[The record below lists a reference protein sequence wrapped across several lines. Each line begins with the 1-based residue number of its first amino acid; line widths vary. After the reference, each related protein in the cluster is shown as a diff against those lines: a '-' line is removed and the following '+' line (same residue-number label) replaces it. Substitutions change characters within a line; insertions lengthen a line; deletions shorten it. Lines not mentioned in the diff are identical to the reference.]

1 MTTINAAA
9 AMHVGMRGTIAAL
22 TVIVASGLAGCSGGG
37 ANIGNL
43 LQGGSAGTETT
54 GTALTAPPVAASR
67 GKIAIAPVIG
77 APDQIAKQIVTQL
90 GAETAKNKIAIA
102 KTAGEQ
108 VDYTLRGYIVA
119 ARESTGT
126 KVSYIWDVTNPTGA
140 RVHRITGEEVVKGAG
155 AGDPWASVS
164 PQLIQVIAAKTG
176 QQLNTWMP
184 QKQAQ
189 PTQQAVPVAQKPLL
203 PPTKQVAGTTA
214 TAATKVAA
222 ATNTARGARSGLQ
235 PTPVATPRSTA
246 STTGSIR
253 KAGPVTALVPQVVGA
268 PGDGS
273 RSLAS
278 ALRNELLRNGIKPS
292 PPGTPSY
299 RVEGR
304 VKVGAAKNGQQPIRI
319 DWVVK
324 DPKGV
329 NLGTVSQENKIPGGS
344 LNGAWGGTANAAATA
359 ATQGILKLLPKRT
372 ASR

>member
-1 MTTINAAA
+1 
-9 AMHVGMRGTIAAL
+9 MHVGMRGTIAAL
-22 TVIVASGLAGCSGGG
+22 TILVASGLAGCSNGG

-43 LQGGSAGTETT
+43 LQGDSASSQTT
-54 GTALTAPPVAASR
+54 TTALKAPTSSVASR

-77 APDQIAKQIVTQL
+77 APDQIAKQIVAQL
-90 GAETAKNKIAIA
+90 GAETAKNQIGIA

-126 KVSYIWDVTNPTGA
+126 KVSYIWDVTNPKGA

-176 QQLNTWMP
+176 EQLNTWMP
-184 QKQAQ
+184 QKAK
-189 PTQQAVPVAQKPLL
+189 PTAAAVPVAQKPLL
-203 PPTKQVAGTTA
+203 APTKKVAGATA

-222 ATNTARGARSGLQ
+222 ATNTAAGARSGLQ
-235 PTPVATPRSTA
+235 PTPVVPPRSTA

-292 PPGTPSY
+292 PPGTPAY
-299 RVEGR
+299 RVEGK
-304 VKVGAAKNGQQPIRI
+304 VKVGPVENGQQPIRI
-319 DWVVK
+319 DWVVR
-324 DPKGV
+324 DPKGA

-344 LNGAWGGTANAAATA
+344 LNGQWGQTASAAATA

>member
-22 TVIVASGLAGCSGGG
+22 TVIVAGGLVGCSNGG

-43 LQGGSAGTETT
+43 LQGGGASTQTT
-54 GTALTAPPVAASR
+54 DTALKAPVAASR

-77 APDQIAKQIVTQL
+77 APDQIAKQIVAQL
-90 GAETAKNKIAIA
+90 GSETAKNNIAIA
-102 KTAGEQ
+102 KTAGET

-164 PQLIQVIAAKTG
+164 PQLIQVIAAKTS

-184 QKQAQ
+184 QQAQ
-189 PTQQAVPVAQKPLL
+189 PTAQAVPVAQKPLL
-203 PPTKQVAGTTA
+203 PPTKQVAGAAT

-222 ATNTARGARSGLQ
+222 ATNTARGVRSGLQ
-235 PTPVATPRSTA
+235 PTPVVPPRSTA

-292 PPGTPSY
+292 PPGTPAY

-304 VKVGAAKNGQQPIRI
+304 VKVGAAKGGQQPIRI

-344 LNGAWGGTANAAATA
+344 LNGQWGATANAAATA

>member
-9 AMHVGMRGTIAAL
+9 AMHVGLRGTIAAL
-22 TVIVASGLAGCSGGG
+22 TIIVAGGLAGCSNGGG
-37 ANIGNL
+37 SLGNL
-43 LQGGSAGTETT
+43 LQGGSSPVTT
-54 GTALTAPPVAASR
+54 NTALTAPVAASR

-77 APDQIAKQIVTQL
+77 APDSIAKQIAAQL
-90 GAETAKNKIAIA
+90 GTETAKNKIAVA
-102 KTAGEQ
+102 KSAGEQ

-126 KVSYIWDVTNPTGA
+126 KVSYIWDVTNPAGA

-164 PQLIQVIAAKTG
+164 PQVIQVIATKTG
-176 QQLNTWMP
+176 QQLSTWMP
-184 QKQAQ
+184 QKAT
-189 PTQQAVPVAQKPLL
+189 PTPAAVPVAQAPLKA
-203 PPTKQVAGTTA
+203 PAANSSGKGTQ
-214 TAATKVAA
+214 VAA
-222 ATNTARGARSGLQ
+222 ATNTARSTAVARSGLQ
-235 PTPVATPRSTA
+235 PTPVVPGTTA
-246 STTGSIR
+246 ATTGSIGR
-253 KAGPVTALVPQVVGA
+253 PAVVTALVPQVVGA

-278 ALRNELLRNGIKPS
+278 ALRNELLRNGIKPT
-292 PPGTPSY
+292 PPGTPAY
-299 RVEGR
+299 RVEGK
-304 VKVGAAKNGQQPIRI
+304 VKVGPVKDGQQPIRI
-319 DWVVK
+319 DWVVR

-344 LNGAWGGTANAAATA
+344 LNGAWGPTANAAATA

>member
-22 TVIVASGLAGCSGGG
+22 TILAASGLAGCSSGGG
-37 ANIGNL
+37 NIGNL
-43 LQGGSAGTETT
+43 LQGGNASTQTT
-54 GTALTAPPVAASR
+54 GTALAPPAQASR

-77 APDQIAKQIVTQL
+77 APDPIAKQLVAQL
-90 GAETAKNKIAIA
+90 SSESAKNKIGVA
-102 KTAGEQ
+102 KAAGEQ

-184 QKQAQ
+184 QTSK
-189 PTQQAVPVAQKPLL
+189 PTAQAVPVAQKPLQ
-203 PPTKQVAGTTA
+203 PPTKKVAGATA
-214 TAATKVAA
+214 TASTKVAA
-222 ATNTARGARSGLQ
+222 ATSAAAGARSGLQ
-235 PTPVATPRSTA
+235 PTPVAPQRTA
-246 STTGSIR
+246 AATTGSIR

-292 PPGTPSY
+292 PPGTPAY

-304 VKVGAAKNGQQPIRI
+304 VKIGAAKDGQQPIRI

-329 NLGTVSQENKIPGGS
+329 SLGTVSQENKIPGGS
-344 LNGAWGGTANAAATA
+344 LDGQWGSTASAAATA

-372 ASR
+372 AVR